1 MVAIATVPVPTLLL
15 VDDEPSILSALRRLF
30 RPHGYRILT
39 ADSGAAGLEV
49 LEHEAVDLI
58 ISDMRMPEM
67 DGAKFLELARARW
80 PDVMRLLLT
89 GYADIG
95 STVAAINRGE
105 IYRYVAKPWVDADI
119 LLIVKKA
126 LEQAGLERENRQ
138 LTAQI
143 RRQNQELLELNASL
157 EDKVAQRTAELGQ
170 INAFLNLA
178 NEELKRN
185 FMVSI
190 KMFGNLIEM
199 REGAVGG
206 HSRRVADLARQ
217 LAARLGLDTKTQ
229 QDIFLAGLLHDIGKI
244 GLPDVL
250 LARPVSRM
258 SADEQVRYRKH
269 AVAGEAALMPLSE
282 LQNAARFVRSHH
294 ERFDG
299 TGYPDGLIGEEIPFG
314 ARVLAVV
321 NDYDAL
327 QIGTLAEKRS
337 SADEARQSLVPGR
350 NRRYDPRVLDAFLEL
365 LVGATA
371 ESVRER
377 VVTAPELEAGMVLS
391 RDLVG
396 HDGTL
401 LLAADYVLDSRLVGQ
416 IQQFALREGALM
428 RLHIRADK
436 RF

>member
-1 MVAIATVPVPTLLL
+1 MVETTSAPAQTLLL
-15 VDDEPSILSALRRLF
+15 VDDEPGILSALRRLF

-39 ADSGAAGLEV
+39 AGSGAEGLQL

-67 DGAKFLELARARW
+67 DGARFLEAARARW

-105 IYRYVAKPWVDADI
+105 IYRYIAKPWDDADI
-119 LLIVKKA
+119 VLIVAKA
-126 LEQAGLERENRQ
+126 LEQAGLERENRR
-138 LTAQI
+138 LTALT
-143 RRQNQELLELNASL
+143 RRQNQALLELNASL
-157 EDKVAQRTAELGQ
+157 EEKVVQRTAELGQ

-190 KMFGNLIEM
+190 KMFANLIEM

-206 HSRRVADLARQ
+206 HSRRVADLARR
-217 LAARLGLDTKTQ
+217 LAAAMGVDAKTQ
-229 QDIFLAGLLHDIGKI
+229 QDVFLAGLLHDIGKI
-244 GLPDVL
+244 GFPDVL

-258 SADEQVRYRKH
+258 SPDEQARYRRH
-269 AVAGEAALMPLSE
+269 PTAGEAALMPLSE
-282 LQNAARFVRSHH
+282 LRAAASIVRSHH

-299 TGYPDGLIGEEIPFG
+299 TGYPDGLVGDEIPFG

-327 QIGTLAEKRS
+327 QIGTLADKHL
-337 SADEARQSLVPGR
+337 SADEARLALATGR
-350 NRRYDPRVLDAFLEL
+350 QRRYDPQVLSAFVEL
-365 LVGATA
+365 LVGVAT
-371 ESVRER
+371 ETVPER
-377 VVTAPELEAGMVLS
+377 VVAAPELKAGMVLS
-391 RDLVG
+391 RDLFG

-401 LLAADYVLDSRLVGQ
+401 LLAADYVLDGRLVSH
-416 IQQFALREGALM
+416 IQQFARREGALM
-428 RLHIRADK
+428 QLHVRADK
-436 RF
+436 RL